1 MSELRKL
8 DLVWIGLVL
17 LSIGGASLGGAD
29 DPDLAVTVMIALVMG
44 LKARL
49 VCDYYLELRTAH
61 RRIRIAMYTFCYGMP
76 ILVVLTTLT
85 GDFIARVTGALI

>member
-1 MSELRKL
+1 MSETRKV

-17 LSIGGASLGGAD
+17 LTVVGASLGGSD
-29 DPDLAVTVMIALVMG
+29 DPGLNVTIMIALVMG

-49 VCDYYLELRTAH
+49 VCDYFLELRTAH